1 MSIENETWI
10 LGKKFDDFLM
20 EQGIY
25 EETKVKAEYEV
36 LVEFVQEILQSEKI
50 SKVEFGKLALT
61 LLDSLGKQLESK
73 TLTSR

>member
-10 LGKKFDDFLM
+10 PGKKFDDFLK

-36 LVEFVQEILQSEKI
+36 LVELVQEFMQSEKI
-50 SKVEFGKLALT
+50 SKVEFGKLAL
-61 LLDSLGKQLESK
+61 SLLES
-73 TLTSR
+73 